1 MFPLR
6 FMASLSTHPLG
17 PVAATL
23 QIKPTTVLLGRE
35 REALLATLQLR
46 SVSGDDELLFVDT
59 LGQPWVDRP
68 ASKPDQRELVQVCWK
83 EVCLNWPD
91 ALCSEELEK

>member
-1 MFPLR
+1 
-6 FMASLSTHPLG
+6 MALSTHPLG
-17 PVAATL
+17 PIAPTA
-23 QIKPTTVLLGRE
+23 QIKPSTVLKGSE
-35 REALLATLQLR
+35 REAMLEGLQLR
-46 SVSGDDELLFVDT
+46 QVSAEDETLFVDH

-68 ASKPDQRELVQVCWK
+68 AGAVRELVQVCWK

>member
-1 MFPLR
+1 
-6 FMASLSTHPLG
+6 MASLSTHPLG
-17 PVAATL
+17 PVAATMK
-23 QIKPTTVLLGRE
+23 IKPTTVLLGRE
-35 REALLATLQLR
+35 RDALLATLQLR
-46 SVSGDDELLFVDT
+46 SVSGDDELLFVDS

-68 ASKPDQRELVQVCWK
+68 VNASEARELVQVCWK

>member
-1 MFPLR
+1 MP
-6 FMASLSTHPLG
+6 SVSTHPLG
-17 PVAATL
+17 PVTATM

-35 REALLATLQLR
+35 RDALLATLQLR
-46 SVSGDDELLFVDT
+46 SVSGDDELLFVDS

-68 ASKPDQRELVQVCWK
+68 VNASEARELVQVCWK

>member
-1 MFPLR
+1 MP
-6 FMASLSTHPLG
+6 SVSTHPLG

-35 REALLATLQLR
+35 RDALLATLQLR
-46 SVSGDDELLFVDT
+46 SVSGDDELLFVDS

-68 ASKPDQRELVQVCWK
+68 VNASETRELVQVCWK

>member
-1 MFPLR
+1 
-6 FMASLSTHPLG
+6 MASLSTHPLG
-17 PVAATL
+17 PVAATT
-23 QIKPTTVLLGRE
+23 QIKPTTVLSGRE
-35 REALLATLQLR
+35 RDALLESLQLR
-46 SVSGDDELLFVDT
+46 SVSGDDELLFVDP

-68 ASKPDQRELVQVCWK
+68 AAKTEGRELVQVCWK

>member
-1 MFPLR
+1 
-6 FMASLSTHPLG
+6 MASLSTHPLG
-17 PVAATL
+17 PVAATM

-35 REALLATLQLR
+35 RDALLATLQLR
-46 SVSGDDELLFVDT
+46 LSSGDDELLFVDT

-68 ASKPDQRELVQVCWK
+68 AAKSDGRELVQVCWK